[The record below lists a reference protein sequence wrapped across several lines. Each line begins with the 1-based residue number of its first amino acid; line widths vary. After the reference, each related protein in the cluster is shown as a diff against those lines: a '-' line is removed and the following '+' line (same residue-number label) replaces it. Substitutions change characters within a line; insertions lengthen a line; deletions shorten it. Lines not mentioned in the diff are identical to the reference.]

1 MWLALRYCVCLAVMM
16 MMVVGGLLAQVR
28 RRTHVPATAT
38 GVAYSALGMVHVWA
52 LMQLVA
58 VISMTNVW

>member
-1 MWLALRYCVCLAVMM
+1 